1 MSRELAGNMKR
12 TISTTTA
19 LVLLG
24 VLARPAMAALP
35 QVGDVPPPLRISEW
49 VRGEA
54 IDLKRDAAK
63 KIHLIE
69 FWATWCPPCKASI
82 PLLSDYQKKYRKDL
96 VIVGVTDAEPERNSL
111 KDIRQFV
118 KTQGADMDYTV
129 AIDEA
134 GKTWNAWLDPALGI
148 PYSFLINRD
157 GHIVW
162 QGSPL
167 EPALAEILPAVI
179 EGSYDIDSAK
189 LEAEV
194 NRRLQALSL
203 SLEMG
208 QWGTVWDGLIDI
220 LRLDPAN
227 EVAIDA
233 LTDIYAKELHNTR
246 SFRKWVTEHIEAHRN
261 NAKAMSRLAVALLR
275 NEDYATRAPDLAL
288 QAAKAAYEASKMRDA
303 VAMAAYAQAMYQ
315 IGNLDKAIAVQ
326 TEAVALAHEDQ
337 QKQAQEV
344 LDYYKLCKQLS
355 QSDG

>member
-1 MSRELAGNMKR
+1 MKR

-24 VLARPAMAALP
+24 LLARPAGAALP

-49 VRGEA
+49 LHGEA
-54 IDLKRDAAK
+54 VDLKRDAAK

-82 PLLSDYQKKYRKDL
+82 PLLTEYQKLYKKDL
-96 VIVGVTDAEPERNSL
+96 VIVGITDAEPERNSL

-118 KTQGADMDYTV
+118 KKQGADMGYNV
-129 AIDEA
+129 AIDDA
-134 GKTWNAWLDPALGI
+134 GKTWNAWLDPVMGI
-148 PYSFLINRD
+148 PYAFLINRD

-179 EGSYDIDSAK
+179 NGTYDLDSAK

-220 LRLDPAN
+220 LKIDPAN

-233 LTDIYAKELHNTR
+233 LTSIYAQELHNTR
-246 SFRKWVTEHIEAHRN
+246 SFRKWATAHIEAHRG

-275 NEDYATRAPDLAL
+275 NDDYATRTPDLAL
-288 QAAKAAYEASKMRDA
+288 QAAKAAYDASKKRDV

-326 TEAVALAHEDQ
+326 TEAVALAREDQ
-337 QKQAQEV
+337 RKNAQDV

-355 QSDG
+355 QFDG